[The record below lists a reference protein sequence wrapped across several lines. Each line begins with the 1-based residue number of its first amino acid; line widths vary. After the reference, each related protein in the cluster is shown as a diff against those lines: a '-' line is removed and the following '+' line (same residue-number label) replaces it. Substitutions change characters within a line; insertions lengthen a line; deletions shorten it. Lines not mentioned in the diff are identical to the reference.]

1 VTTLVDGRIPACTDM
16 GPAGSVA
23 VYFLGAPTR
32 LFEGAAR

>member
-1 VTTLVDGRIPACTDM
+1 MTLVDGRIPACTDM
-16 GPAGSVA
+16 GAGRTVA